1 MLNFFILFF
10 SCLFQDTNVLSDFR
24 ERHYSEQQLQEK
36 LKNRTGPPVELP
48 KLDTSHVMKN
58 EPMTVHS
65 APPYGGTLMFRSIAE
80 EKEPSFQSEEND
92 EFHMSSTESLHELQ
106 HLGRKRTIS
115 GNYSE
120 RSTSSSREVTYIK
133 SIHEH
138 QNIGQESRIFFTTGN
153 GFISVSSVIPWQK
166 VHPRQHNAR

>member
-1 MLNFFILFF
+1 M
-10 SCLFQDTNVLSDFR
+10 LSDFR

-36 LKNRTGPPVELP
+36 LKSRAGPPVELP
-48 KLDTSHVMKN
+48 KLDTTHVVKN
-58 EPMTVHS
+58 ETMTVHS
-65 APPYGGTLMFRSIAE
+65 APPFLQPQLMFRSIAE

-92 EFHMSSTESLHELQ
+92 EFHMSSTESLHELH

-120 RSTSSSREVTYIK
+120 RSTSSSREVTYIR

-138 QNIGQESRIFFTTGN
+138 QNIGPEARLFFTSRN
-153 GFISVSSVIPWQK
+153 GIISVTSVIPWQK
-166 VHPRQHNAR
+166 SHPRHQYAR